1 MKTST
6 FTFFTVLFEHL
17 FLFLLGVFVGGGCT
31 LFYAVYIVDQTVR
44 NCERKMEAAPHNGSS
59 PFLSAE
65 VDHQTSCYT
74 AFTTFIAV
82 FGFVA
87 LLYALFKSYRYY
99 QQNCPKAPEITTTTS
114 EGETEKGG
122 GNLGDTEAVSA
133 IKMTTTSPSE
143 GGKNNHHN
151 NLSFLLT
158 PRQASALLPSS
169 LEHSKSTT
177 SIRTDP
183 SLKGVNTPDHLK

>member
-1 MKTST
+1 MKTSIST
-6 FTFFTVLFEHL
+6 FFFTVLFEHL

-44 NCERKMEAAPHNGSS
+44 SCGEKEFPNGSS

-65 VDHQTSCYT
+65 ADHQASCYT
-74 AFTTFIAV
+74 AFTTFLAAL
-82 FGFVA
+82 GFVA

-99 QQNCPKAPEITTTTS
+99 QKNCPKAPEITTTTTT

-133 IKMTTTSPSE
+133 PKLTTTSPSE
-143 GGKNNHHN
+143 GGQNNHHN

>member
-1 MKTST
+1 MKTSI
-6 FTFFTVLFEHL
+6 FFTVLFEHL

-44 NCERKMEAAPHNGSS
+44 SCERKMEAAPHNGSS
-59 PFLSAE
+59 SFLSAE
-65 VDHQTSCYT
+65 ADHQTSCYT

-82 FGFVA
+82 LGLVA

-99 QQNCPKAPEITTTTS
+99 QQNCPKAPEISTTTT

-122 GNLGDTEAVSA
+122 GGGDTELGSA
-133 IKMTTTSPSE
+133 IKMTTSPSE
-143 GGKNNHHN
+143 GGNNN
-151 NLSFLLT
+151 PFLLT

-183 SLKGVNTPDHLK
+183 SLKGVTTPLDHSK

>member
-1 MKTST
+1 MKTSI
-6 FTFFTVLFEHL
+6 FFTVLFEHL

-44 NCERKMEAAPHNGSS
+44 SCERKMEAAPHNGSS
-59 PFLSAE
+59 SFLSAE
-65 VDHQTSCYT
+65 ADHQSCYT
-74 AFTTFIAV
+74 LFTTFIAAL
-82 FGFVA
+82 GLVA

-99 QQNCPKAPEITTTTS
+99 QQNCPKAPEISTTTT

-122 GNLGDTEAVSA
+122 GGGDTELGSA
-133 IKMTTTSPSE
+133 IKMTTSPSE
-143 GGKNNHHN
+143 GGKNNRHN
-151 NLSFLLT
+151 NFSFLLT

-183 SLKGVNTPDHLK
+183 SLKGATTPPDHLK